1 MVSRKGNSK
10 STKTDKT
17 MKNISKAIK
26 EIQSRLIEGE
36 RVVISRTGIDIDL
49 MDGDEAPDT
58 LLQTEDFV
66 QWISLIDKEKRDM
79 EDTHP
84 ASN

>member
-1 MVSRKGNSK
+1 MVSHKGNSK
-10 STKTDKT
+10 GTKTDKT

-66 QWISLIDKEKRDM
+66 QWISLIDKEKR
-79 EDTHP
+79 EL
-84 ASN
+84 AEKS

>member
-1 MVSRKGNSK
+1 
-10 STKTDKT
+10 
-17 MKNISKAIK
+17 MKRIITAVR

-49 MDGDEAPDT
+49 MDDDEPPET

-66 QWISLIDKEKRDM
+66 RWLELVDKEKR
-79 EDTHP
+79 EL
-84 ASN
+84 AGKEY